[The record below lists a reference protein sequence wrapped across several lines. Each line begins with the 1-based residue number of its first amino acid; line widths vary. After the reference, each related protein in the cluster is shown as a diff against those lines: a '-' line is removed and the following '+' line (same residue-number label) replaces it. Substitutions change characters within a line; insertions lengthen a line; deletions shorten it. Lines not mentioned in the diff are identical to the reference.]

1 MIAMAACRE
10 ELLGQLQRLGCVEI
24 REPETA
30 GEDWSGLLERESSRL
45 AEAKGALAEVNTALA
60 AMRRYGQVKDGL
72 FVKRRLVTEKEFL
85 GGGLEAQAKTVTQD
99 VGERLRTLSGIQTEM
114 SRLQARRAGLLPWQD
129 LDLPLEAEGTEHVLS
144 RLGTCPAGTDVG
156 ALRLELEALPAEL
169 LEISADKQQ
178 RYLLLLCHRAA
189 EEPVM
194 EVLRA
199 HGFSAAAFPGVT
211 GTAAADLKQTDR
223 QLEEL
228 QRRREEAEAAIAES
242 ARERD
247 TLRTYADRLT
257 AETARESAAERL
269 LTDGT
274 IVFFEGWAPAER
286 MADVS
291 ALLERLG
298 CAWEA
303 ADPAPEE
310 YPEVPVKLKNNCLTR
325 PLNMVTEMYSLPAY
339 DNVDPNPLMAPFFI
353 LFYGVMMADM
363 GYGLLMMLA
372 SVFVLRT
379 YRPKGTMQHFFGLLG
394 LCGFTDM
401 RDVHKEIENGNK
413 KAELALNMLVRSIK
427 KTLGAYFFLLGG
439 KVDALVFTA
448 GIGENDDIVRAKV
461 CEGLEELG
469 VRLNLE
475 ENGTRK
481 PGARTISTP
490 DSKIKVLI
498 IPTNEELQ
506 IAQATMEVLA

>member
-1 MIAMAACRE
+1 MAIVKMKRLRVIAMAACRE

-30 GEDWSGLLERESSRL
+30 GEDWSGLLERESCRL

-242 ARERD
+242 SAKYGGYCYQIAFRILALREDAEECVGD
-247 TLRTYADRLT
+247 TWLR
-257 AETARESAAERL
+257 
-269 LTDGT
+269 
-274 IVFFEGWAPAER
+274 
-286 MADVS
+286 
-291 ALLERLG
+291 
-298 CAWEA
+298 AWEA
-303 ADPAPEE
+303 MPPSRPGRLDTFLG
-310 YPEVPVKLKNNCLTR
+310 KITR
-325 PLNMVTEMYSLPAY
+325 NLSLDRWRA
-339 DNVDPNPLMAPFFI
+339 
-353 LFYGVMMADM
+353 
-363 GYGLLMMLA
+363 
-372 SVFVLRT
+372 LRAQK
-379 YRPKGTMQHFFGLLG
+379 RWQGQ
-394 LCGFTDM
+394 
-401 RDVHKEIENGNK
+401 
-413 KAELALNMLVRSIK
+413 AELALTELGDCLPASGGVEQEVEAAALAESLNRFLESLPQEKRVLFVRRYWYLCS
-427 KTLGAYFFLLGG
+427 
-439 KVDALVFTA
+439 V
-448 GIGENDDIVRAKV
+448 
-461 CEGLEELG
+461 EELAAWSG
-469 VRLNLE
+469 RRRGTVSAALFRLRQDLREHLE
-475 ENGTRK
+475 REGFT
-481 PGARTISTP
+481 
-490 DSKIKVLI
+490 L
-498 IPTNEELQ
+498 
-506 IAQATMEVLA
+506 